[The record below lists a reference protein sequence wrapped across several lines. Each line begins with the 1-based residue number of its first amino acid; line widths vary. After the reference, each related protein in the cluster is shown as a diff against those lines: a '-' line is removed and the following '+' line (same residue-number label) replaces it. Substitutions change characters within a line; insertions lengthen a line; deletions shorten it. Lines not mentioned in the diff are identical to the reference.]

1 LAQRLKD
8 HSAGQAGRT
17 TALDPPMALL
27 RVEACSTFAI
37 ARQREAQLKRRSR
50 AKKSALIHSDL
61 VRLRK
66 LSRSREAAP

>member
-1 LAQRLKD
+1 
-8 HSAGQAGRT
+8 
-17 TALDPPMALL
+17 MALL